1 MMPAPVRA
9 CFVTGTDTEVGK
21 TLTSCSLLHAWAQE
35 GLVAVGLKPVAA
47 GAHEHSGAL
56 GQQSY
61 WVNDDVEQLRQ
72 ATSLELS
79 SQQVSPYVLR
89 APVAPHLAARMEGVH
104 LDVQVMVQAYQR
116 LCGVAEAVVVEGVGG
131 FCVPLND
138 QHDTSDLAQQLGLPV
153 VLVVGLRLGC
163 INHALLTAQAIAAK
177 GLRLAA
183 WVANTVDA
191 HMPELQ
197 NNVQAIH
204 QRLQVWAPVGQ
215 HVVCAGFVPRLSDSG
230 AEPVAKAAATYLD
243 WRGVDWSVV
252 ESSVP

>member
-1 MMPAPVRA
+1 MMPAPLRA

-21 TLTSCSLLHAWAQE
+21 TLISCALLHAWAQE
-35 GLVAVGLKPVAA
+35 SLVAAGLKPVAA

-56 GQQSY
+56 GQQGHL
-61 WVNDDVEQLRQ
+61 VNDDVERLRQ
-72 ATSLELS
+72 ASSLELS

-116 LCGVAEAVVVEGVGG
+116 LCGIAEAVVVEGVGG

-153 VLVVGLRLGC
+153 VMVVGLRLGC

-243 WRGVDWSVV
+243 WRGVDWRAI
-252 ESSVP
+252 

>member
-21 TLTSCSLLHAWAQE
+21 TLVSCALLHAWAQE
-35 GLVAVGLKPVAA
+35 GLVAAGLKPVAA
-47 GAHEHSGAL
+47 GAQEPPEAQGLYS
-56 GQQSY
+56 Q
-61 WVNDDVEQLRQ
+61 WVNEDVEQLRQ
-72 ATSLELS
+72 ASSLTLS

-89 APVAPHLAARMEGVH
+89 TPVAPHLATRREGVH
-104 LDVQVMVQAYQR
+104 LDMQVMVQAYQH
-116 LCGVAEAVVVEGVGG
+116 LCGLAQAVVVEGVGG
-131 FCVPLND
+131 FCVPLNEH
-138 QHDTSDLAQQLGLPV
+138 QDTSDLAAQLGLPV

-204 QRLQVWAPVGQ
+204 ERLQLLAPVGQ
-215 HVVCAGFVPRLSDSG
+215 QVVYAGCVPRLS
-230 AEPVAKAAATYLD
+230 EPVAEAAATYLD
-243 WRGVDWSVV
+243 WRGVDWRAI
-252 ESSVP
+252 

>member
-1 MMPAPVRA
+1 MMSMPVRA

-21 TLTSCSLLHAWAQE
+21 TLVSCALLQTWAQE
-35 GLVAVGLKPVAA
+35 GLVAAGLKPVAA
-47 GAHEHSGAL
+47 GAQEQPDAQGLQA
-56 GQQSY
+56 Q
-61 WVNDDVEQLRQ
+61 WVNEDVELLRR
-72 ATSLELS
+72 ASTLKLS
-79 SQQVSPYVLR
+79 SQQVSHYVLR

-116 LCGVAEAVVVEGVGG
+116 LCGIAEAVVVEGVGG

-138 QHDTSDLAQQLGLPV
+138 QHDTSDLAEQLGLPV
-153 VLVVGLRLGC
+153 VMVVGLRLGC
-163 INHALLTAQAIAAK
+163 INHALLTAQAVAAK

-204 QRLQVWAPVGQ
+204 ERLQLLAPVGQ
-215 HVVCAGFVPRLSDSG
+215 QVVYAGCVPHLS
-230 AEPVAKAAATYLD
+230 EPVAKAAATYLN
-243 WRGVDWSVV
+243 WSSVDWSVV
-252 ESSVP
+252 ARSAP